1 MGEYKVGFRNP
12 PKHCQFKPGESGNP
26 DGRRRRKSTAVGDCI
41 NEVMEATMK
50 YRERGQTKVA
60 PRREVD
66 LLMLIDQAA
75 RGDIAAADGILNIR
89 QRAERHGGGGAKVIR
104 VENWIPDHP
113 EQTAEEK
120 TKAVQ
125 DARHAESMQP
135 LTESKK

>member
-1 MGEYKVGFRNP
+1 MVEYKVGFGKP
-12 PKHCQFKPGESGNP
+12 PKHRQFKPGESGNP
-26 DGRRRRKSTAVGDCI
+26 DGRAKRKSTPIGDRI
-41 NEVMEATMK
+41 NEVMETTVT

-60 PRREVD
+60 TRREVS

-75 RGDIAAADGILNIR
+75 RGNVPAAEGILNVR

-104 VENWIPDHP
+104 VENWIPDHS

-125 DARHAESMQP
+125 EGRHVEPMQP
-135 LTESKK
+135 TKSKK